1 MNEEQQTRIAIGAV
15 IIVLI
20 PYIPKAI
27 CKLLG
32 DCEQSKKSA
41 MFAIG
46 KTFAKLVRKLPL
58 VGK

>member
-27 CKLLG
+27 CWLLG

-46 KTFAKLVRKLPL
+46 KTAAKLVRKLPL
-58 VGK
+58 VR